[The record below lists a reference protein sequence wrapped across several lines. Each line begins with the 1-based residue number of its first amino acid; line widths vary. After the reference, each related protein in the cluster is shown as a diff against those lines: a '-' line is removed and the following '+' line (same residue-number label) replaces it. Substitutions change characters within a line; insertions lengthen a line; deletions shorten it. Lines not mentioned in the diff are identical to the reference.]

1 VSRPNIDLDVVVVRA
16 CCVCDMQSDWEG
28 LGGCVRVFRRK
39 CEGFKG
45 MGREPCAGGRLGR
58 HRGWCVVEEGV
69 ILEDLVVQVV
79 IVGAGWT
86 RSVGWLIRG
95 FAERV
100 CYDLSHRLEGVAG
113 LYSGQGVRGGSPA
126 CS

>member
-1 VSRPNIDLDVVVVRA
+1 VYVICKVIGRAWGVVF
-16 CCVCDMQSDWEG
+16 G
-28 LGGCVRVFRRK
+28 FLGGSVRGLRGWGANLVL
-39 CEGFKG
+39 EG
-45 MGREPCAGGRLGR
+45 